1 MFEMKKVGGGVCA
14 PEGFFAGSAS
24 AGLRPNGADDVAFIY
39 ADTPC
44 EMAAV
49 FTTNKMTAAP
59 IRHYRAKGS
68 FKSNFVLM
76 NAKNAN
82 AMTGPAGIA
91 DIDEVL
97 GELQAHYGNLHN
109 PVMSSTGV
117 IGVRLPKAKIT
128 AAAKS
133 FDLGSRDSLAAAK
146 AIMTTDTFYKMVST
160 EIVLEEGKRFR
171 LGAIAKGAGMIN
183 PAMATMLCFV
193 TTDADAE
200 AAELQACL
208 EAVIPTT
215 FNAASV
221 DGDTSTNDTVM
232 LFSNR
237 KSGAFD
243 AEAFK
248 TALHEMLLELAQ
260 MMVSDGEGAT
270 KMVTFHVTGAASDDE
285 AETAAKAL
293 SNSLLMKT
301 AIYGE
306 DPNWGRVASTIG
318 ASGVACDEATL
329 TVSFDDVCVYDKGTI
344 LFDAETE
351 KLAAAVMKRE
361 RFTISCALGMG
372 EGAFDA
378 YGCDLGHEYVK
389 INADYRT

>member
-1 MFEMKKVGGGVCA
+1 MFELKKINGGVCA
-14 PEGFFAGSAS
+14 PEGFFAGATS
-24 AGLRPNGADDVAFIY
+24 GRLRPNGGDDVAFIY
-39 ADTPC
+39 ADSPC
-44 EMAAV
+44 ETAAV

-59 IRHYRAKGS
+59 IRHYRAKGT
-68 FKSNFVLM
+68 FQSNFILI

-97 GELQAHYGNLHN
+97 GELQEHFDTLLN
-109 PVMSSTGV
+109 PLMSSTGV
-117 IGVRLPKAKIT
+117 IGVRLPKAKIA
-128 AAAKS
+128 AAAKQ
-133 FDLGSRDSLAAAK
+133 FDLNSKESLAAAK
-146 AIMTTDTFYKMVST
+146 AIMTTDTFHKMAST
-160 EIVLEEGKRFR
+160 EVVLEDGESFR

-193 TTDADAE
+193 TTDADAPAE
-200 AAELQACL
+200 ALQACL
-208 EAVIPTT
+208 NAVIPTT

-221 DGDTSTNDTVM
+221 DGDTSTNDTVII
-232 LFSNR
+232 LSNR
-237 KSGAFD
+237 KSGCYD
-243 AEAFK
+243 AEAFEV
-248 TALHEMLLELAQ
+248 ALHGMLLELAQ
-260 MMVSDGEGAT
+260 MMVRDGEGAT
-270 KMVTFHVTGAASDDE
+270 KMVTFSVTGAANTAQ

-301 AIYGE
+301 AIFGE

-329 TVSFDDVCVYDKGTI
+329 SITFGDVCVYDSGTI
-344 LFDAETE
+344 LFDAESE
-351 KLAAAVMKRE
+351 QKAAEVMKRE
-361 RFTISCALGMG
+361 RFTIHCDLGVG
-372 EGAFDA
+372 DGAFDA

>member
-1 MFEMKKVGGGVCA
+1 MYEIKKVGGGVCA
-14 PEGFFAGSAS
+14 PQGFFAGATS

-44 EMAAV
+44 ETAAV

-59 IRHYRAKGS
+59 IRHFRAKGA
-68 FKSNFVLM
+68 FKSNFILI

-82 AMTGPAGIA
+82 AMTGTAGIA

-97 GELQAHYGNLHN
+97 DDVQNHYGVLVN

-117 IGVRLPKAKIT
+117 IGVRLPKAKIA
-128 AAAKS
+128 AAAKT
-133 FDLGSRDSLAAAK
+133 FDLGTKDSLAAAK
-146 AIMTTDTFYKMVST
+146 AIMTTDTFYKMVSS
-160 EIVLEEGKRFR
+160 EVVLENGGRFR
-171 LGAIAKGAGMIN
+171 IGAIAKGAGMIN

-200 AAELQACL
+200 GVQLQEAL
-208 EAVIPTT
+208 DAVIPTT

-221 DGDTSTNDTVM
+221 DGDTSTNDTVII
-232 LFSNR
+232 LSNR
-237 KSGAFD
+237 KSGAYD

-248 TALHEMLLELAQ
+248 AALHAMLLELAQ

-270 KMVTFHVTGAASDDE
+270 KMVTFRVTGAANDEE

-301 AIYGE
+301 AIFGE

-318 ASGVACDEATL
+318 ASGVACDETTL
-329 TVSFDDVCVYDKGTI
+329 TVTFDEVCVYEKGTI
-344 LFDAETE
+344 LFNAEIE
-351 KLAAAVMKRE
+351 KHAAAVMKRE
-361 RFTISCALGMG
+361 RFTIHCDIGMG
-372 EGAFDA
+372 SGAFDA

>member
-1 MFEMKKVGGGVCA
+1 MYEIKKVGGGVCA
-14 PEGFFAGSAS
+14 PEGFYAGAAS

-44 EMAAV
+44 EAAAV

-59 IRHYRAKGS
+59 IRHFRAKGA
-68 FKSNFVLM
+68 FKTNFILM

-91 DIDEVL
+91 DIDEIL
-97 GELQAHYGNLHN
+97 GELQSQYGGLVN

-117 IGVRLPKAKIT
+117 IGVRLPKEKIIG
-128 AAAKS
+128 AAKT
-133 FDLGSRDSLAAAK
+133 FDLNTRDSLAAAK
-146 AIMTTDTFYKMVST
+146 AIMTTDTFFKMVST
-160 EIVLEEGKRFR
+160 EVVLEGGKRFR
-171 LGAIAKGAGMIN
+171 IGAIAKGAGMIN

-193 TTDADAE
+193 TTDADAD
-200 AAELQACL
+200 ADALQSAL
-208 EAVIPTT
+208 DEVTPTT

-232 LFSNR
+232 LLSNR

-248 TALHEMLLELAQ
+248 AALHAMLLELAQ

-270 KMVTFHVTGAASDDE
+270 KMVTFQVTGALNNDE

-318 ASGVACDEATL
+318 ASGVVCDEATL
-329 TVSFDDVCVYDKGTI
+329 TIRFDEVCVYEKGTI
-344 LFDAETE
+344 LFDEEME
-351 KLAAAVMKRE
+351 KKAAAVMKRE
-361 RFTISCALGMG
+361 RFTISCDLGQG

>member
-1 MFEMKKVGGGVCA
+1 MYELKKVGGGVCA
-14 PEGFFAGSAS
+14 PQGFFAGAAS

-39 ADTPC
+39 ADVPC
-44 EMAAV
+44 ETAAV

-59 IRHYRAKGS
+59 IRHYRAKGV
-68 FKSNFVLM
+68 FRTNFILM

-82 AMTGPAGIA
+82 AMTGSAGIA

-97 GELQAHYGNLHN
+97 GELQAQYGVLVN

-117 IGVRLPKAKIT
+117 IGVRLPKAKII
-128 AAAKS
+128 AAAKT
-133 FDLGSRDSLAAAK
+133 FDLARQDSLAAAK

-160 EIVLEEGKRFR
+160 EVVLDGGKRFR

-193 TTDADAE
+193 TTDADADG
-200 AAELQACL
+200 AELQSAL
-208 EAVIPTT
+208 DAVIPTT

-221 DGDTSTNDTVM
+221 DGDTSTNDTVIV
-232 LFSNR
+232 LSNR
-237 KSGAFD
+237 KSGAYD
-243 AEAFK
+243 ADAFK
-248 TALHEMLLELAQ
+248 EALHTMLLELAQ

-270 KMVTFHVTGAASDDE
+270 KMVTFRVTGAADDAE

-301 AIYGE
+301 AIFGE

-318 ASGVACDEATL
+318 ASGVACDEAAL
-329 TVSFDDVCVYDKGTI
+329 IVSFDEVCVYDRGTI

-351 KLAAAVMKRE
+351 KKAAAVMKRE
-361 RFTISCALGMG
+361 RFSISCDLGMG